1 MRPIFDR
8 PRAAV
13 HRRHGYTRAVPRL
26 DPPALHARAAAAAD
40 ALRACVLCPWRC
52 GVDRTRGALGYCR
65 LDAELRVF
73 HHYLSMSEELE
84 LTPTYEILF
93 AGCSHRCRFCS
104 VGPEVRRPLDAPRA
118 TLEDVVAG
126 YRAARARGLKT
137 LSFVGGEPTT
147 SLASALAIVAAL
159 EPDVPIV
166 WNTNLFL
173 SDEAIALLDGVV
185 SVVVG
190 DVHFGN
196 DTCARRVGA
205 VSPYLGAIGHA
216 LDRLA
221 PRADLIVRLLVLP
234 GHVDCCALPAVDW
247 LAARGL
253 PLRVRVLG
261 NYTPPSHP
269 RLGVLAAFPARDD
282 LARVEAA
289 VDARGL
295 ARLEA

>member
-1 MRPIFDR
+1 MTKLR
-8 PRAAV
+8 
-13 HRRHGYTRAVPRL
+13 G
-26 DPPALHARAAAAAD
+26 PALHARAGEAAE

-52 GVDRTRGALGYCR
+52 GVDRVRGELGYCR
-65 LDAELRVF
+65 LDGELRVF
-73 HHYLSMSEELE
+73 HHYLSLSEELE

-118 TLEDVVAG
+118 ALTDIVDG
-126 YRAARARGLKT
+126 YRSARARGLRT
-137 LSFVGGEPTT
+137 LNFVGGEPTT
-147 SLASALAIVAAL
+147 SLPSALAIVAAIQ
-159 EPDVPIV
+159 PDVPIV
-166 WNTNLFL
+166 WNTNLFM

-205 VSPYLGAIGHA
+205 VSPYLDAIGRA

-221 PRADLIVRLLVLP
+221 PRADVIVRLLVLP
-234 GHVDCCALPAVDW
+234 GHIDCCALPAVDW
-247 LAARGL
+247 LAARG
-253 PLRVRVLG
+253 PRLRVRVLG
-261 NYTPPSHP
+261 NYTPPAHP
-269 RLGVLAAFPARDD
+269 RLGTLAAFPVRGDI
-282 LARVEAA
+282 ARVEAA

-295 ARLEA
+295 VRLEA